1 MGVIKVETNTR
12 TVILSLGPG
21 QGRLLSSPMG
31 SLEVNLVM
39 VVVMK
44 RPDGE
49 VNTNTMEDVVSIDDS
64 VSISSIIFNSLLH
77 IYLNK

>member
-1 MGVIKVETNTR
+1 MIKVETNTR
-12 TVILSLGPG
+12 TVILSLEPG

-39 VVVMK
+39 VVVTK